1 MAAPGFGLEGK
12 RILVLG
18 GGQRMGESTATML
31 AAAGADVAVADLE
44 RERAERVAAAVE
56 AGGTRALPVVVDVT
70 DDDALV
76 AAIARIESELGPL
89 DGLVTIIGMAA
100 WAPLVDMT
108 TEVWDLD
115 HRRNLRYFFIAARE
129 VARSLI
135 ARGAPGSIVCVAS
148 VDGIRSAAG
157 HASYG
162 AAKAGLVNLVKTMTA
177 EWSGQGIRIN
187 AVAPGAMITPRIPER
202 SPDEERESMSTVPM
216 HRRGTT
222 DDIGRAALFFLS
234 DLSTYVSG
242 QTLAVDGGFTAV
254 GPIDYTANLP
264 LVDVSGPGG
273 TIGIDS

>member
-1 MAAPGFGLEGK
+1 MPDLDLDLGLAGK

-18 GGQRMGESTATML
+18 GGQGMGESTSRRL
-31 AAAGADVAVADLE
+31 ASVGARVAVADLE
-44 RERAERVAAAVE
+44 AERAERVAAAVD
-56 AGGTRALPVVVDVT
+56 GLPVVVDVT

-76 AAIARIESELGPL
+76 AAIARTEADLGPL

-100 WAPLVDMT
+100 WAPLVDMSADT
-108 TEVWDLD
+108 WDLD
-115 HRRNLRYFFIAARE
+115 HRRNLRYFFLAARE
-129 VARSLI
+129 VARSLM
-135 ARGAPGSIVCVAS
+135 ARGAPGSLVCVAS
-148 VDGIRSAAG
+148 IDGIRSAAG

-177 EWSGQGIRIN
+177 EWAGHGIRAN

-202 SPDEERESMSTVPM
+202 SPEEEREMMATVPM

-222 DDIGRAALFFLS
+222 DDIAKAVLFFLS
-234 DLSTYVSG
+234 DLSAYVSG

-273 TIGIDS
+273 TIGLQ

>member
-18 GGQRMGESTATML
+18 GGQGMGESTVTML

-44 RERAERVAAAVE
+44 RERAERVAAALE

-76 AAIARIESELGPL
+76 AAIARTESDLGPL

-135 ARGAPGSIVCVAS
+135 TRGAPGSIVCVAS
-148 VDGIRSAAG
+148 IDGIRSAAG

-177 EWSGQGIRIN
+177 EWSGHGIRIN

-202 SPDEERESMSTVPM
+202 SPDEERDMMSTVPM

-222 DDIGRAALFFLS
+222 DDIGKAALFFLS

-273 TIGIDS
+273 TIGVDS

>member
-1 MAAPGFGLEGK
+1 MTSLGLGLDGK

-18 GGQRMGESTATML
+18 GGQGMGESTSRLL
-31 AAAGADVAVADLE
+31 AAAGARVAVADLE
-44 RERAERVAAAVE
+44 AERAERIAAEVD
-56 AGGTRALPVVVDVT
+56 GIPVVVDVT

-76 AAIARIESELGPL
+76 AAIAATEADLGPL

-100 WAPLVDMT
+100 WARLVDMT
-108 TEVWDLD
+108 TETWDLD
-115 HRRNLRYFFIAARE
+115 HRRNVRYFFLAARE

-148 VDGIRSAAG
+148 IDGIRSAAG

-177 EWSGQGIRIN
+177 EWSGHGIRVN
-187 AVAPGAMITPRIPER
+187 AIAPGAMITPRIPER
-202 SPDEERESMSTVPM
+202 SAEEEAEMMSTVPM

-222 DDIGRAALFFLS
+222 DDIGKAALFFLS
-234 DLSTYVSG
+234 DLSSYVTG

-273 TIGIDS
+273 TIGIQ

>member
-1 MAAPGFGLEGK
+1 MPAPTDSPSFGLDGK

-18 GGQRMGESTATML
+18 GGQGMGESTSTLL
-31 AAAGADVAVADLE
+31 ASVGARVAVADLE
-44 RERAERVAAAVE
+44 AERAERVASAV
-56 AGGTRALPVVVDVT
+56 GGYPLVVDVT

-76 AAIARIESELGPL
+76 AAIARTESELGPL
-89 DGLVTIIGMAA
+89 DGLVTLIGMAA
-100 WAPLVDMT
+100 WARLTEMT
-108 TEVWDLD
+108 TDIWDLD
-115 HRRNLRYFFIAARE
+115 HRRNLRYFFVAARE

-135 ARGAPGSIVCVAS
+135 ARGAPGSIVCVTS
-148 VDGIRSAAG
+148 IDGIRSAAG

-177 EWSGQGIRIN
+177 EWAGDGIRVN

-202 SPDEERESMSTVPM
+202 SKDEEREMMTTVPM

-222 DDIGRAALFFLS
+222 DDIGKAVLFFLS
-234 DLSTYVSG
+234 DLSAYVSG

-264 LVDVSGPGG
+264 LVDVSEPGG
-273 TIGIDS
+273 TIGA